1 MSRQY
6 LEALNSTQV
15 LSVLDDSVEYT
26 VHSLVPPL
34 VMESVLFGIITIAA
48 VLGLYT
54 LWDASRAG
62 RIPFPRVIGFGL
74 LATYAIFVIHWA
86 LEQTS
91 AYNAQAEQA
100 LGLLDLLN
108 KHTPTN
114 TTEWTH
120 TFARVTGTARNL
132 PPLVTES
139 ALFGT
144 ATIMFVGTL
153 CAAWTHAGWSHT
165 QSSLI
170 LGAVCLMYTLSTAH
184 WGVNLGVFSRSQ
196 SDESQ
201 ANFALLGLLS
211 ANIWFSDTIVLWRM
225 CIVWEKRRTVL
236 ILSAALLCSTTILS
250 AVNLAQVIQITHNIS
265 TDPSSSLSQELTR
278 DPQKEL
284 MFGYHRI
291 GIVTVLISSLVSN
304 VTATS
309 MIAYKTWRHRRRV
322 LAYMHNGSNRT
333 RVERILALMVESGAL
348 YAVICT
354 THIICALLPLSSYDP
369 LDAIVRTGALPSLKA
384 VDHFDAAMPQLMS
397 IYPMMIITLVA
408 LDRAHVARHAKSS
421 SSGSGSGRPVP
432 LSVVIDVERNTRGY
446 TEEVRLD
453 RTVSRSTSDRK
464 TPTVGQGDVE
474 GEEFELSQGTSRKSE
489 GVV

>member
-1 MSRQY
+1 MSHQF

-34 VMESVLFGIITIAA
+34 VMESVLFGLFTIA
-48 VLGLYT
+48 VMLGLYI
-54 LWDASRAG
+54 LWDAGRAG
-62 RIPFPRVIGFGL
+62 RVPFPRVIAFGAVTSYVL
-74 LATYAIFVIHWA
+74 FVTHWA
-86 LEQTS
+86 LEQRS
-91 AYNAQAEQA
+91 AYNIQAEQA
-100 LGLLDLLN
+100 LGLLDLMI
-108 KHTPTN
+108 KQTPTN
-114 TTEWTH
+114 STEWAH

-196 SDESQ
+196 SNDDH

-225 CIVWEKRRTVL
+225 CTVWEKRRTVL
-236 ILSAALLCSTTILS
+236 ILSAALLCSTTVLS
-250 AVNLAQVIQITHNIS
+250 AVNLAQVIQITHNMEA
-265 TDPSSSLSQELTR
+265 DPTGNLAQQLSK

-284 MFGYHRI
+284 VFGYHRI

-304 VTATS
+304 VTSTS

-322 LAYMHNGSNRT
+322 LAYMQTGSNRT

-369 LDAIVRTGALPSLKA
+369 LDAIIRTGALPSLKA
-384 VDHFDAAMPQLMS
+384 VDHFDAAMPQLMV
-397 IYPMMIITLVA
+397 L
-408 LDRAHVARHAKSS
+408 
-421 SSGSGSGRPVP
+421 P
-432 LSVVIDVERNTRGY
+432 LPF
-446 TEEVRLD
+446 
-453 RTVSRSTSDRK
+453 
-464 TPTVGQGDVE
+464 PT
-474 GEEFELSQGTSRKSE
+474 
-489 GVV
+489 